1 MNKSKGE
8 RIFDQLQKLGF
19 LSPNLDFPL
28 FFSNFQSFLYME
40 NQTLN
45 ELFLFC
51 RKNIFLLLLSPP
63 PQLLI
68 AGWPVDQLRGEETN
82 RQKKT

>member
-28 FFSNFQSFLYME
+28 FFSSRALSKHERLESHLAVAHTTNNLQASI
-40 NQTLN
+40 NQ
-45 ELFLFC
+45 E
-51 RKNIFLLLLSPP
+51 I
-63 PQLLI
+63 
-68 AGWPVDQLRGEETN
+68 
-82 RQKKT
+82 